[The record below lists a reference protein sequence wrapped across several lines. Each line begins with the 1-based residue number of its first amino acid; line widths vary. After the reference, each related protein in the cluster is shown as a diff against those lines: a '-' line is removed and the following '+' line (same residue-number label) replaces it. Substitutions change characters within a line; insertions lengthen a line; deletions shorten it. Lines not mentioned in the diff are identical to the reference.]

1 MFGVGGWGF
10 GNRQSGIGDWDRRRL
25 ILKRVLANL
34 LPPSRRPVT
43 WLAALPLAVF
53 LVAFL
58 GGSLWLDAT
67 NRVVFTTPWAFALT
81 LAAPWVWWLHVA
93 GYSGLRGAR
102 ALVALGVRFVVLG
115 VFIMVLADPRAVRT
129 SNVLSVLYAL
139 DVSDSM
145 GDKASK
151 GAMEFILRTAGE
163 KPEKDEAGLLV
174 FGRQAVVEL
183 PPRVTF
189 PFEAINSRVARD
201 GTNIE
206 KALALAA
213 AMLPDTKQGRVVLV
227 TDGAATEGNLARVL
241 DDLAAR
247 QVPVDVLPVE
257 YDHAR
262 EVWLEKLEVPRT
274 VKLGETYEAAVI
286 LSSLAPGSGTLVLNE
301 NGQKIAEQKVS
312 FEAGKNRYVLKLT
325 LREPGLYEYVATIEV
340 PPGEDGW
347 QKNNLAVNHIY
358 LKGKGKVLLVSDPDE
373 GQRDVAPLAAAL
385 RRGQREVELVS
396 GLEFPRDVLALLPYD
411 CIGFVN
417 VPADAF
423 DAMQLHALHD
433 AVYHQG
439 TGFLMVGGKNS
450 FGPGGYHRTP
460 VEQALPVAMEP
471 SQKKVLPK
479 GALVIILHTC
489 EFPEGNTWAKRITK
503 EAIRVLSAKDDVG
516 VLLFDTGARWL
527 FPLTPAGEYEKLVLL
542 INRAEPGDMPTFAG
556 TMQMSLTAL
565 TASDASQKHMI
576 IISDG
581 DPSPPPPPVL
591 RGLQANQISVST
603 IAIYPHEGI
612 GGTDVLRM
620 IATATGGRFYHPQD
634 PRLLP
639 SIFIKEAKTL
649 KRSMIDNKTFVPQVD
664 FPSPILKGLGA
675 FPPLHGLVLTS
686 LKPRANLA
694 LRVPS
699 EEDVDP
705 VLAVW
710 RYGVGKAAA
719 FTSDLTTNWGAD
731 WVKSPLYEPF
741 VNQLITDIVRATEE
755 GRLRLQTYAEGST
768 GVIVVEDYHPEA
780 SFLEVAAQVSGPH
793 DKSVSA
799 PLRQVGPR
807 RYQGE
812 FPVWGN
818 GHYHIMVSGVGTG
831 RNERALGR
839 FVVPYSP
846 EYLRFRSNP
855 IALEQIAR
863 RTGGRMLAGAE
874 PGKELFVKQRKPRA
888 SSESVVDWFLLALAC
903 LIPLDVAVRRV
914 QLDWLVIGGWL
925 GLGRRKRASG
935 ATLGALLRR
944 KEAIRLPAGRR
955 ERPLPAAPPA
965 EPRPVVARPAAPPTP
980 APKPA
985 AEPSKDAGPPPA
997 STTGRLL
1004 AAKKK
1009 WKKE

>member
-1 MFGVGGWGF
+1 M
-10 GNRQSGIGDWDRRRL
+10 
-25 ILKRVLANL
+25 
-34 LPPSRRPVT
+34 
-43 WLAALPLAVF
+43 AALPLAVF

-58 GGSLWLDAT
+58 GGCLWLDAT
-67 NRVVFTTPWAFALT
+67 NRLVFTSPWAFALT
-81 LAAPWVWWLHVA
+81 LAAPWVWWLHLA

-102 ALVALGVRFVVLG
+102 ALVALAVRFVVLG

-151 GAMEFILRTAGE
+151 GAMEFILRTACKPAIEGG

-174 FGRQAVVEL
+174 FGRQAMVEL

-213 AMLPDTKQGRVVLV
+213 AMLPDTRQGRIVLV
-227 TDGAATEGNLARVL
+227 TDGAATEGNLGRVL

-257 YDHAR
+257 YDHDH
-262 EVWLEKLEVPRT
+262 EVWLEKLELPRT

-286 LSSLAPGSGTLVLNE
+286 LSSLKAGAGTLTLAE

-340 PPGEDGW
+340 PPGQDGW
-347 QKNNLAVNHIY
+347 QKNNTAVNHIY
-358 LKGKGKVLLVSDPDE
+358 LKGKGKILIVTDPQDPQAE
-373 GQRDVAPLAAAL
+373 RDVAPLAKAL
-385 RRGQREVELVS
+385 RRGQREVEVAT
-396 GLEFPRDVLALLPYD
+396 GVQFPRDVSALEPCD
-411 CIGFVN
+411 GIIFVN

-423 DAMQLHALHD
+423 DVVQFKALHD

-439 TGFLMVGGKNS
+439 TGFLMVGGRNS
-450 FGPGGYHRTP
+450 FGPGGYNRTP
-460 VEQALPVAMEP
+460 VEQVLPVTMDP

-516 VLLFDTGARWL
+516 VLLFGMRGEQWL

-542 INRAEPGDMPTFAG
+542 INQAEPGDMPSFAG
-556 TMQMSLTAL
+556 TMAMGLGAL
-565 TASDASQKHMI
+565 AANDASQKHMI

-581 DPSPPPPPVL
+581 DPSPPPPQVIK
-591 RGLQANQISVST
+591 GFQAGKITVST
-603 IAIYPHEGI
+603 IAIYPHDPGV
-612 GGTDVLRM
+612 GVAALRQ
-620 IATATGGRFYHPQD
+620 IATATGGRFYFPQD
-634 PRLLP
+634 PKLLP

-649 KRSMIDNKTFVPQVD
+649 KRSMLQNKTFVPQVD
-664 FPSPILKGLGA
+664 FPSPVLKGLGA
-675 FPPLHGLVLTS
+675 LPPLHGLVLTS
-686 LKPRANLA
+686 PKPRANLV
-694 LRVPS
+694 LRVPE
-699 EEDVDP
+699 EEDIDP

-741 VNQLITDIVRATEE
+741 VNQLLTDIVRPAQE
-755 GRLRLQTYAEGST
+755 GRLRLHTYAEGST
-768 GVIVVEDYHPEA
+768 GVMVVEDFHPEA
-780 SFLEVAAQVSGPH
+780 SFLEVAAQVSGPQ
-793 DKSVSA
+793 DKSVSV

-807 RYQGE
+807 RYQGD
-812 FPVWGN
+812 FPVWGE

-831 RNERALGR
+831 RSERALGR
-839 FVVPYSP
+839 FVVAYSP

-855 IALEQIAR
+855 IAIEQIVR
-863 RTGGRMLAGAE
+863 RTGGRLLTGNE
-874 PGKELFVKQRKPRA
+874 KGKDIFLKHKKPRVN
-888 SSESVVDWFLLALAC
+888 SESVVDWFLLVLAC

-914 QLDWLVIGGWL
+914 QLDWLVIRGWL
-925 GLGRRKRASG
+925 GFGRRRAAAG
-935 ATLGALLRR
+935 ATMGALLKR
-944 KEAIRLPAGRR
+944 KEAIKFPAAGR
-955 ERPLPAAPPA
+955 ERPLAPPPVPTA
-965 EPRPVVARPAAPPTP
+965 PRPVEPMPAPP
-980 APKPA
+980 PKP
-985 AEPSKDAGPPPA
+985 EPPKDTGPQPA

>member
-1 MFGVGGWGF
+1 MFPPP
-10 GNRQSGIGDWDRRRL
+10 RRD
-25 ILKRVLANL
+25 AGQ
-34 LPPSRRPVT
+34 RRP
-43 WLAALPLAVF
+43 AHRAIPLVVF

-58 GGSLWLDAT
+58 GGCLWLDAT
-67 NRVVFTTPWAFALT
+67 NRVVFTSPWAFALT
-81 LAAPWVWWLHVA
+81 LAAPWVWWLHMA
-93 GYSGLRGAR
+93 GYSGLRGVR
-102 ALVALGVRFVVLG
+102 ALVALAVRFVVLG
-115 VFIMVLADPRAVRT
+115 VFIMALADPRAVRT

-145 GDKASK
+145 GDTASK
-151 GAMEFILRTAGE
+151 KAMEFILRTAGEE

-174 FGRQAVVEL
+174 FARQAMVEL

-206 KALALAA
+206 KALSLAS
-213 AMLPDTKQGRVVLV
+213 AMLPDTKQGRIVLV
-227 TDGAATEGNLARVL
+227 TDGAATEGDLTRVL

-257 YDHAR
+257 YDHDR

-274 VKLGETYEAAVI
+274 VRLGETYEAAVI
-286 LSSLAPGSGTLVLNE
+286 LSSLKAGSGTLVLTE
-301 NGQKIAEQKVS
+301 NGQKIAEEKVS
-312 FEAGKNRYVLKLT
+312 FEAGKNRYALKLS

-358 LKGKGKVLLVSDPDE
+358 LKGKGKVLIVAAPDE
-373 GQRDVAPLAAAL
+373 QRDVVPMVRAL
-385 RRGQREVELVS
+385 RRGQREVEVIS
-396 GLEFPRDVLALLPYD
+396 GEAFPRDVLALLPYD
-411 CIGFVN
+411 GIVFVN

-423 DAMQLHALHD
+423 DVVQLKALHD

-439 TGFLMVGGKNS
+439 TGFLMVGGKDS

-460 VEQALPVAMEP
+460 VEEALPVTMEP

-516 VLLFDTGARWL
+516 VLLYGMGEQWL
-527 FPLTPAGEYEKLVLL
+527 FQLTPAGEYERLVLL
-542 INRAEPGDMPTFAG
+542 INKAEPGDMPTFQG
-556 TMQMSLTAL
+556 TMKMGFDGLKAN
-565 TASDASQKHMI
+565 DASQKHMI

-581 DPSPPPPPVL
+581 DPSPPTPAL
-591 RGLQANQISVST
+591 LADFQKSQISVST
-603 IAIYPHEGI
+603 IAVFPHEGLAS
-612 GGTDVLRM
+612 TDLLRR

-634 PRLLP
+634 PNLLP

-649 KRSMIDNKTFVPQVD
+649 KRSMIDNKTFVPLVD
-664 FPSPILKGLGA
+664 FPSPILKGISS
-675 FPPLHGLVLTS
+675 FPPLRGLVLTS
-686 LKPRANLA
+686 AKPRANLV
-694 LRVPS
+694 LRVPE
-699 EEDVDP
+699 EEDIDP

-710 RYGVGKAAA
+710 RYGVGKTAA

-731 WVKSPLYEPF
+731 WVNAPLYEPF
-741 VNQLITDIVRATEE
+741 VNQLLTDIVRPAQQ
-755 GRLRLQTYAEGST
+755 GRLRLHTYAEGST
-768 GVIVVEDYHPEA
+768 GVIVVEDFHPEA
-780 SFLEVAAQVSGPH
+780 SFLEVAAQVGGPQ
-793 DKSVSA
+793 DKSATV

-807 RYQGE
+807 RYQGD
-812 FPVWGN
+812 FPLWGN
-818 GHYHIMVSGVGTG
+818 GQYHIMVSGVGTG
-831 RNERALGR
+831 RNERELGR

-855 IALEQIAR
+855 IAIEQIVK
-863 RTGGRMLAGAE
+863 RTGGRLLTSAE
-874 PGKELFVKQRKPRA
+874 KGKDIFLKQKKPRA

-914 QLDWLVIGGWL
+914 QLDWLVIRSWL
-925 GLGRRKRASG
+925 GLGRRRAASG
-935 ATLGALLRR
+935 ATMGALLKR
-944 KEAIRLPAGRR
+944 KEAIKFPVHER
-955 ERPLPAAPPA
+955 ERPLVPPPVPSERRAAQPPPA
-965 EPRPVVARPAAPPTP
+965 VAPKPRP
-980 APKPA
+980 APKP
-985 AEPSKDAGPPPA
+985 EPPKPAGPPPT

-1004 AAKKK
+1004 EAKKK